1 VTPAVTPA
9 GRREQRRRQHQ
20 DLGRNQ
26 LLDAAEEVFGR
37 RGYHDTTLKEV
48 AELAEFSVG
57 SVYSFFE
64 NKDDLFLH
72 VFRRRGDAFLEGMR
86 AAVDRATTPLARLEA
101 LVAFEVG
108 FFRDHPHFGRLY
120 LRTATAGSPL
130 PGRDVD
136 GSAGAGL
143 EQAMAVHAE
152 VFAAGQADGSLR
164 SGDPHVLGGLLSGL
178 VRAYLAV
185 DPLVVGDAPA
195 EERLPLDDLQA
206 MVADTFGAPRGSR
219 RVR

>member
-1 VTPAVTPA
+1 VTAPA
-9 GRREQRRRQHQ
+9 GRREQRRRQQH
-20 DLGRNQ
+20 DLGRHQ

-72 VFRRRGDAFLEGMR
+72 VFRRRGEAFLAGLR
-86 AAVDRATTPLARLEA
+86 AGVGGATTPAAQLAA
-101 LVAFEVG
+101 LVDFEVG

-136 GSAGAGL
+136 GSGRAGL
-143 EQAMAVHAE
+143 GQAMAIHAE
-152 VFAAGQADGSLR
+152 VFAAGQAEGSLR
-164 SGDPHVLGGLLSGL
+164 SGDPFVLAELLSGL

-185 DPLVVGDAPA
+185 DPLVVSDSPRPR
-195 EERLPLDDLQA
+195 ERLPLDDLRA
-206 MVADTFGAPRGSR
+206 IVADTFAATRGGR
-219 RVR
+219 RGR